1 MAIKGKT
8 FDLQTIT
15 AKDDGALY
23 RILSGESDM
32 IVFSGSGTALSINS
46 NILTIAEC
54 YLLVGGR
61 YIHIE
66 DGSTIDL
73 GTIPNSSNRGRV
85 IIKVDTSLGATQ
97 VTLDQ
102 VVTEIETIASGGS
115 YRALVKND
123 INSDNGGSVYE
134 IEFATFTCS
143 SGVASS
149 PALTTSVPTQTKIQA
164 LQDDIDILAD
174 NLEQTASDV
183 GDLQDLGLSVPIPV
197 NKGGSGL
204 TSSPSML
211 TNLASTAVAGIFQAS
226 PRPGVTGTLPIG
238 NGGTGASTQAGAQS
252 NLGILPYKYFTSSY
266 AFAGITAVGV
276 AELYAACNS
285 DCIVRPTFT
294 DGLKPLA
301 IVNWGNANYGCVTFF
316 CQRPL
321 ISMQQWQV
329 NGGTWTNVTDNRSI
343 VQFKFE
349 KTAYSRF
356 GYSNLQIL
364 TRTDIMGAPNYF
376 TTATTDYWNI
386 QLQPGVYRMDLYA
399 SFQSS
404 SAIPTDV
411 GIGLGNNANRRATP
425 IEARVQTTGSITK
438 LNASGVLKVT
448 SYDDLYSYLVYI
460 GDTTARD
467 IGGYWTIERIG

>member
-85 IIKVDTSLGATQ
+85 ILKIDTSLGATQ

-143 SGVASS
+143 SG
-149 PALTTSVPTQTKIQA
+149 
-164 LQDDIDILAD
+164 
-174 NLEQTASDV
+174 TASDPV
-183 GDLQDLGLSVPIPV
+183 RTLKTSPNESISTLVPFGLYNTLNQEITLSESFRNFRKLQFRFGHNTSLTSGGGTIMHEIDIQHYSTYNSTQFGFVYFVNGTIATMSFELNTSSPTIVKIIGLS
-197 NKGGSGL
+197 GASGSGL
-204 TSSPSML
+204 RCIY
-211 TNLASTAVAGIFQAS
+211 GI
-226 PRPGVTGTLPIG
+226 
-238 NGGTGASTQAGAQS
+238 
-252 NLGILPYKYFTSSY
+252 K
-266 AFAGITAVGV
+266 
-276 AELYAACNS
+276 
-285 DCIVRPTFT
+285 
-294 DGLKPLA
+294 
-301 IVNWGNANYGCVTFF
+301 
-316 CQRPL
+316 
-321 ISMQQWQV
+321 
-329 NGGTWTNVTDNRSI
+329 
-343 VQFKFE
+343 
-349 KTAYSRF
+349 
-356 GYSNLQIL
+356 
-364 TRTDIMGAPNYF
+364 
-376 TTATTDYWNI
+376 
-386 QLQPGVYRMDLYA
+386 
-399 SFQSS
+399 
-404 SAIPTDV
+404 
-411 GIGLGNNANRRATP
+411 
-425 IEARVQTTGSITK
+425 
-438 LNASGVLKVT
+438 
-448 SYDDLYSYLVYI
+448 
-460 GDTTARD
+460 
-467 IGGYWTIERIG
+467 

>member
-66 DGSTIDL
+66 GGSTIDL

-85 IIKVDTSLGATQ
+85 IIKIDTSLGATQ

-102 VVTEIETIASGGS
+102 VVPEIETIASGGS
-115 YRALVKND
+115 YRALVQND

-164 LQDDIDILAD
+164 LQDDIDTLAD
-174 NLEQTASDV
+174 NLETTGDAV
-183 GDLQDLGLSVPIPV
+183 GDLQTDVTALKNLGLSVPIPIA
-197 NKGGSGL
+197 K
-204 TSSPSML
+204 
-211 TNLASTAVAGIFQAS
+211 
-226 PRPGVTGTLPIG
+226 
-238 NGGTGASTQAGAQS
+238 GGTGGTSRMTAQRNLMLPDTNNITLIEGTSAQIGAMGFSACFYSKAQYAGSHPEA
-252 NLGILPYKYFTSSY
+252 LPT
-266 AFAGITAVGV
+266 
-276 AELYAACNS
+276 
-285 DCIVRPTFT
+285 
-294 DGLKPLA
+294 
-301 IVNWGNANYGCVTFF
+301 NWGVLVSF
-316 CQRPL
+316 CNTYNDEWHQLWLP
-321 ISMQQWQV
+321 Q
-329 NGGTWTNVTDNRSI
+329 GGGDMYRRGGNSSSTPYAVPWTKIPDAVPDI
-343 VQFKFE
+343 VQFYIDKSS
-349 KTAYSRF
+349 YSHF
-356 GYSNLQIL
+356 GYANLQI
-364 TRTDIMGAPNYF
+364 TSRTNISGDTSFTSAGA
-376 TTATTDYWNI
+376 DYWNI
-386 QLQPGVYRMDLYA
+386 QLNPGIYRMNLYC

-404 SAIPTDV
+404 SAVASDV

-425 IEARVQTTGSITK
+425 IEARVQTTGSLTK
-438 LNASGVLKVT
+438 LNASGILNVT
-448 SYDDLYSYLVYI
+448 SYSDLYSFLIYM
-460 GDTTARD
+460 GDSVERD